1 MRQKARESHCS
12 YERTERGVAVL
23 ELAFTLVFLLLLMIG
38 ITELGR
44 AFWYYDALQ
53 KATRDGARC
62 LSIISDLAT
71 ASTAT
76 TDPCLNQVVAEA
88 NSAGV
93 VNAIGGPPAPLK
105 NPENVTFSFTTVA
118 GSVPPKPEYVTVA
131 IQNYEMGWIWSLG
144 SPLPAAGG
152 NSPMLA
158 QTTMPYM
165 K

>member
-1 MRQKARESHCS
+1 MRRKSRDSLGSTKHHH
-12 YERTERGVAVL
+12 RGVAVV

-53 KATRDGARC
+53 KAVRDGARC
-62 LSIISDLAT
+62 LSLVSDLAS
-71 ASTAT
+71 ASTVT
-76 TDPCLNQVVAEA
+76 TDPCLDQVVAEA

-93 VNAIGGPPAPLK
+93 TNGIGGSPSILK
-105 NPENVTFSFTTVA
+105 NPDNVAFSFTTIA

-131 IQNYEMGWIWSLG
+131 IQNYEIGWIWSLG
-144 SPLPAAGG
+144 APLTAPGGSSPLQVQA
-152 NSPMLA
+152 
-158 QTTMPYM
+158 TMPYM